1 MAYAEYYIS
10 DKSSDPVSG
19 SAFENKGKL
28 KSSSLNVEG
37 VCQDN
42 EQVQQISSLS
52 MKQNQED
59 LYLEMTEAEEVEEY
73 DGKCLISHISVN
85 L

>member
-1 MAYAEYYIS
+1 M
-10 DKSSDPVSG
+10 
-19 SAFENKGKL
+19 
-28 KSSSLNVEG
+28 
-37 VCQDN
+37 QDN